1 MLVKAEDV
9 HFGFFTV
16 AVSHRGLALVMDVEH
31 QRCRLFV
38 RVAEQRLEYVGD
50 VAHQVDRVVPHD
62 HDPRLVVRERLI
74 NVGFF
79 NPDGLESGGHVPI
92 LPAARTHVANSL
104 RRTRSL
110 RARPRRRGGPRWRRG
125 FGTLTRVAYQEPE
138 FLPWDGRRVPLTF
151 VAGYLGAG
159 KTTVINEL
167 LAVTDRPIA
176 VLVNDVG
183 AINIDAALIA
193 RQHGDTIELTD
204 GCVCCSL
211 IDGFGAAF
219 DQLRAR
225 DVPPDH
231 VVVELS
237 GVADPDRMTPWGNSA
252 GFILDGVVVVVA
264 ADQLGA
270 EHLAGPARDAI
281 DSQIS
286 KADLLMLSKTDI
298 VEPHVADAARRRLSE
313 IAPDTPVFEPGGN
326 AAAAGR
332 FLSLGGRRPEGP
344 AATATPSLFDA
355 HDVHMVPF
363 PEMADAA
370 EVAAAVRAALGQYER
385 VVRAKGIAGSA
396 DGELHLVQVVGSR
409 IEIDPLPMSEFGA
422 ATALTIITLH

>member
-1 MLVKAEDV
+1 M
-9 HFGFFTV
+9 
-16 AVSHRGLALVMDVEH
+16 
-31 QRCRLFV
+31 
-38 RVAEQRLEYVGD
+38 
-50 VAHQVDRVVPHD
+50 VD
-62 HDPRLVVRERLI
+62 
-74 NVGFF
+74 
-79 NPDGLESGGHVPI
+79 I
-92 LPAARTHVANSL
+92 LS
-104 RRTRSL
+104 
-110 RARPRRRGGPRWRRG
+110 
-125 FGTLTRVAYQEPE
+125 RVAYQEPE

-183 AINIDAALIA
+183 EINIDAALIA

-270 EHLAGPARDAI
+270 EHLEGPARDAI

-298 VEPHVADAARRRLSE
+298 VEPDVADAARRRLAE
-313 IAPDTPVFEPGGN
+313 IAPNTPVFEPGGN
-326 AAAAGR
+326 AVAAGR

-355 HDVHMVPF
+355 HEVHMVPF

-370 EVAAAVRAALGQYER
+370 AVGAAVRAALGQHER
-385 VVRAKGIAGSA
+385 VVRAKGIAGTA

-409 IEIDPLPMSEFGA
+409 IEIDPLPMSEFA
-422 ATALTIITLH
+422 APTALTIITLH

>member
-1 MLVKAEDV
+1 M
-9 HFGFFTV
+9 
-16 AVSHRGLALVMDVEH
+16 
-31 QRCRLFV
+31 
-38 RVAEQRLEYVGD
+38 
-50 VAHQVDRVVPHD
+50 
-62 HDPRLVVRERLI
+62 
-74 NVGFF
+74 
-79 NPDGLESGGHVPI
+79 
-92 LPAARTHVANSL
+92 
-104 RRTRSL
+104 
-110 RARPRRRGGPRWRRG
+110 
-125 FGTLTRVAYQEPE
+125 AYQEPE

-159 KTTVINEL
+159 KTTAINEL

-183 AINIDAALIA
+183 EINIDAALIA

-237 GVADPDRMTPWGNSA
+237 GVADPDRMTAWGNSA

-264 ADQLGA
+264 ADQVGA
-270 EHLAGPARDAI
+270 EQLEGPARDAI
-281 DSQIS
+281 DSQIG

-298 VEPHVADAARRRLSE
+298 VEPHVVDAARRRLAE
-313 IAPDTPVFEPGGN
+313 LAPDTPVFEPAGN
-326 AAAAGR
+326 AVAAGR

-355 HDVHMVPF
+355 HEVHTVPF
-363 PEMADAA
+363 PKMADA
-370 EVAAAVRAALGQYER
+370 VAVEAAVRAALGQYER
-385 VVRAKGIAGSA
+385 VVRAKGIAGTA

-409 IEIDPLPMSEFGA
+409 IEIDPLPMSEFA
-422 ATALTIITLH
+422 APTALTIITLH